1 MINEKSNRFP
11 RSERLSFLQHCLD
24 HNDVKGLKILD
35 YGGNAGNLLLD
46 GLETGEIVQS
56 DYTCLDV
63 DKLVLDQA
71 REEHPEAEWVYY
83 DRFNQHYNPTGQK
96 RIPFPFE
103 DNTFDVAFVYSV
115 HTHCSYEDFVFDLKE
130 LRRVAKKVFTSYI
143 DPQMAKYIAMKRTFD
158 YGEIHPDW
166 QYGKLKEI
174 TSYKYFIDADT
185 TTTNS
190 DEIKNNCDFLITVYD
205 TEWLLKQ
212 HPEITKVIPTMD
224 MVNDIHGVTQ
234 PFLVIDG

>member
-11 RSERLSFLQHCLD
+11 RIERLSFLHRCLG

-35 YGGNAGNLLLD
+35 YGGNAGNLLID
-46 GLETGEIVQS
+46 GIEENQIDPK

-63 DKLVLDQA
+63 DYHIIEEA
-71 REEHPEAEWVYY
+71 RKEHPDAEWVYY
-83 DRFNQHYNPTGQK
+83 DRHNQCYNPTGQK
-96 RIPFPFE
+96 MLPMPFE
-103 DNTFDVAFVYSV
+103 DNTFDIAYVYSV

-130 LRRVAKKVFTSYI
+130 LRRVAKKVCTSYC
-143 DPQMAKYIAMKRTFD
+143 DAELARFIAMKRKFD
-158 YGEIHPDW
+158 FEEIHPDW
-166 QYGKLKEI
+166 QISKLREI
-174 TSYKYFIDADT
+174 ASYKYYIDEDT
-185 TTTNS
+185 TTNNPE
-190 DEIKNNCDFLITVYD
+190 EIKNDCDFLIAVYN